1 VIQEYLGGML
11 KRATLVVLL
20 GFLGLTAGVTFD
32 MFFPSSYEVDDAL
45 VLPAHSPHS
54 AADLVSMTRDD
65 HPGVLVVAHGAHHIE
80 FSATGSLGDAD
91 RAVTLANR
99 AVILANEGKV
109 KARVYGA
116 AIRQPGGRYALIGL
130 LAGLGAALGFLVP
143 PRWRVT
149 APA

>member
-1 VIQEYLGGML
+1 ML
-11 KRATLVVLL
+11 KRVAAVALL
-20 GFLGLTAGVTFD
+20 GFLGLVVGVVFD
-32 MFFPSSYEVDDAL
+32 VVFPSSYEVADAL

-54 AADLVSMTRDD
+54 ASDLVSMTRND
-65 HPGVLVVAHGAHHIE
+65 HPGVLVVAHGGRGIF

-99 AVILANEGKV
+99 AVIAANEGKV
-109 KARVYGA
+109 KAKVYGTA
-116 AIRQPGGRYALIGL
+116 ARRPTVRYGLPGL

-149 APA
+149 ATA